1 MIYLDNSATTKQDSR
16 VTDLMIRCMTE
27 NFGNPSSLH
36 RMGMNAE
43 KLLKEARK
51 QLEKAAGRPED
62 RIVFTSG
69 GTESDNT
76 ALFGAAKAGRR
87 RGKRIVTTQVEHP
100 AVLETLRALE
110 EEGYDVVRIGVDRA
124 CMPDLQ
130 AAEDAIDENTILVSM
145 MQVNNETGTIMP
157 IRELSEIMA
166 RKHAPALLHCDAV
179 QGFGKIRL
187 PREADLIAVSGHK
200 IHGPK
205 GSGALFMRKGLHLPV
220 YLHGGGQ
227 EGGFRSGTENVPAI
241 AGLGLAAQLAAED
254 RRERMGAIAD
264 LRNHLLKGLEAEI
277 PDLVL
282 NSPRETGEE
291 ASLCIGNLLNVSFP
305 GVRGE
310 VILHTLEQDEIYVST
325 GSACS
330 SHKKGGSHVL
340 TAMGCSDREIEGAI
354 RFSLSAFNTK
364 EDIEMAAAKT
374 AEAVK
379 RFRRLGSFR

>member
-16 VTDLMIRCMTE
+16 VTDLMVACMKE
-27 NFGNPSSLH
+27 DFGNPSSLH

-43 KLLKEARK
+43 KLVKEARK
-51 QLEKAAGRPED
+51 QLAAAAGRPDD
-62 RIVFTSG
+62 RIVFNSG

-76 ALFGAAKAGRR
+76 AIFGAAKAGRR
-87 RGKRIVTTQVEHP
+87 RGKRIVTSKVEHP
-100 AVLETLRALE
+100 AVLEAVRALE
-110 EEGYDVVRIGVDRA
+110 EDGFDVVRIGVDRN
-124 CMPDLQ
+124 CMPDLK

-157 IRELSEIMA
+157 IDELAQIIA
-166 RKHAPALLHCDAV
+166 KKHAPALLHCDAV
-179 QGFGKIRL
+179 QGFGKI
-187 PREADLIAVSGHK
+187 PAPSQADLISLSGHK

-205 GSGALFMRKGLHLPV
+205 GSGALLIRKDLHLPA

-227 EGGFRSGTENVPAI
+227 EGGLRSGTENVPAI
-241 AGLGLAAQLAAED
+241 AGLGLAAKLAAEG
-254 RRERMGAIAD
+254 RQERMQKIAG
-264 LRNHLLKGLEAEI
+264 LRMQLLEGLEAEI

-282 NSPRETGEE
+282 NSPRQTGEE
-291 ASLCIGNLLNVSFP
+291 AGLCIGNLLNVSFP

-310 VILHTLEQDEIYVST
+310 VILHTLEQSEIYVST

-340 TAMGCSDREIEGAI
+340 QAMGCKDREIEGAI
-354 RFSLSAFNTK
+354 RFSLSAFNTE
-364 EDIEMAAAKT
+364 EDIETAVLKT